1 MCMSWFFVFFF
12 FSLQWYY
19 PEGTFSL
26 HKHLTCSQGPLATF
40 HLLADL
46 RLDFSRAALIATS
59 SRLGAHSAASRCLG
73 IHMHQ
78 ATIKLPV
85 YSCLVTEYQPFFFFL
100 SCMKSR
106 FCLLNGKS
114 LLQTLFLLHSCK
126 GTKREGKED
135 AAASKQSRTN

>member
-1 MCMSWFFVFFF
+1 MEKLGDKEMCMSWFFFFFF

-19 PEGTFSL
+19 PERTFSL
-26 HKHLTCSQGPLATF
+26 HKHLSCTQGPLA
-40 HLLADL
+40 
-46 RLDFSRAALIATS
+46 FSRAALTAAS